1 MAKISQIIKGDK
13 PVLIDYYAD
22 WCGPCQTMASVMER
36 VRQKMGSQI
45 QIVKINVDKN
55 KVMASTQNV
64 RSIPTLILYQNGK
77 PVWRKSGLATTR
89 EIVDAL
95 KRFVK

>member
-1 MAKISQIIKGDK
+1 
-13 PVLIDYYAD
+13 AD
-22 WCGPCQTMASVMER
+22 WCGPCQTMAPVLEK

-55 KVMASTQNV
+55 KAMASAQNV

-77 PVWRKSGLATTR
+77 PVWRKSGLVTAR
-89 EIVDAL
+89 DIVDAL
-95 KRFVK
+95 KKYVK